1 MRGSRCAHGG
11 VALLRL
17 RHPGFSTRVVSTMYN
32 TQRCSSSAHPISNAV
47 FLKVTCPSALNACRR
62 FCSTGA
68 AAAGVAVKAEHGE
81 NLYVSHYAIPPD
93 VHQLVGTPQLLPR
106 NPAEEVAF
114 KKNLMRSFPVANI
127 RNVSIVAHVDHGKTT
142 LSDAM
147 LRFASLLPADGTTGT
162 FTDRLQVEK
171 ERGITIKA
179 QTCSV
184 LLTHRGTGV
193 QYLINLI
200 DTPGHVDFQYEVSR
214 SLCASEG
221 VALLVDVRQGV
232 EAQTMAQFYA
242 ALEQNLTILPVLTKM
257 DSVLND
263 AQVEKTLLQLEDS
276 TGLLS
281 REVVLTSAK
290 SKAGIEQLFQ
300 HIIDKVPPPSGR
312 IGFSDMKQL
321 PVMHPDSAERK
332 QAEKD
337 LVPLRALLFDCWTAE
352 SSGMSGSEGGNG
364 IGSASSTMSPASSGT
379 GTSKAPS
386 AAAAGAAS
394 GGQSLATDGIYGLVR
409 VVDGTVMPGTSVT
422 FFHSRKKYEVREVG
436 IIHPTL
442 HPTAALTTGMVGYV
456 FFPGLTKKDV
466 LIGDT
471 LCTLPTRRH
480 TLKALSTS
488 AAAATSTTGCGS
500 SGREEEASGGKRAS
514 APTDEAGAASASS
527 SSSGTVADSAS
538 EDPFAVQPIPGF
550 KAVHPVVFAG
560 FYPDEGDYI
569 TQLRDAVD
577 LLCVNDPSV
586 TVESLQCPALGPG
599 LQLGFLGFLHM
610 EVFKER
616 LLMEFGQTVLVT
628 PPQVQYMYV
637 EQNCDPLDKQLQK
650 PVSVSNWLW
659 PHEGAGAYLEPVVTA
674 TVLTPSEYFNEINSA
689 ALGSYRGEMED
700 MRVIDDA
707 RTMVRYRMPLAD
719 LARGFFS
726 TVKSISH
733 GYATLEYDE
742 PTYAV
747 ADLVKMDIV
756 INKARISALST
767 ICLRQEANTQARRI
781 LTSLKENLLRS
792 TVDLPLQALIG
803 SKIIARETIKAYRK
817 DVTAKIH
824 AGDISRKQK
833 KWNDQK
839 KGKERMARRSVGT
852 VTLDQSVLA
861 AAMGATVSR

>member
-1 MRGSRCAHGG
+1 MRGRRSAPGG
-11 VALLRL
+11 AAFFLLNRHLRL
-17 RHPGFSTRVVSTMYN
+17 PKVKGMYVLYQYFQSSCVYTSALSVQSTG
-32 TQRCSSSAHPISNAV
+32 SSALHLCKRCNS
-47 FLKVTCPSALNACRR
+47 SG
-62 FCSTGA
+62 GA
-68 AAAGVAVKAEHGE
+68 AAAEHGE
-81 NLYVSHYAIPPD
+81 DLYVSHYAIPPD
-93 VHQLVGTPQLLPR
+93 AHQLVGTPQLLPR

-127 RNVSIVAHVDHGKTT
+127 RNVSVVAHVDHGKTT

-147 LRFASLLPADGTTGT
+147 LRFANLLPADGATGT

-184 LLTHRGTGV
+184 LLTHRGSGA

-221 VALLVDVRQGV
+221 AALLVDVRQGV

-276 TGLLS
+276 TGLLT

-290 SKAGIEQLFQ
+290 SKTGIEQLFQ
-300 HIIDKVPPPSGR
+300 QLIDKVPPPSGR
-312 IGFSDMKQL
+312 VGFSDMKQL

-332 QAEKD
+332 QAERD

-352 SSGMSGSEGGNG
+352 SSGMSGSD
-364 IGSASSTMSPASSGT
+364 GSAGVSNAASSGLSST
-379 GTSKAPS
+379 KPSSPVTSSFLSMAT
-386 AAAAGAAS
+386 AAAS
-394 GGQSLATDGIYGLVR
+394 GVAGSPAFGGHSLAMDGIYGLVR
-409 VVDGTVMPGTSVT
+409 VVDGTVTPGTTVT
-422 FFHSRKKYEVREVG
+422 FFHSSKKHEVREVG

-456 FFPGLTKKDV
+456 FFPGLTKRDV

-480 TLKALSTS
+480 TLKALTANEQCSSNKGSSRDDVTIEREDSTAATSQPS
-488 AAAATSTTGCGS
+488 AAAIAAGS
-500 SGREEEASGGKRAS
+500 
-514 APTDEAGAASASS
+514 
-527 SSSGTVADSAS
+527 ADSAAAS
-538 EDPFAVQPIPGF
+538 TEAYAVQPIPGF
-550 KAVHPVVFAG
+550 KTVQPVVFAG
-560 FYPDEGDYI
+560 FYPDEGDFI
-569 TQLRDAVD
+569 SQLRDAVD

-586 TVESLQCPALGPG
+586 TVEPLQCPALGPG
-599 LQLGFLGFLHM
+599 LQLGFLGLLHM
-610 EVFKER
+610 QVFKER
-616 LLMEFGQTVLVT
+616 LLTEFGQAVLVT

-637 EQNCDPLDKQLQK
+637 EPNCDPQDKQLHK
-650 PVSVSNWLW
+650 PLSVSNWLW
-659 PHEGAGAYLEPVVTA
+659 PHEGAGAYLEPFVTA
-674 TVLTPSEYFNEINSA
+674 TVLTPSDYFNEINSA
-689 ALGSYRGEMED
+689 ALSAYRGEMED

-707 RTMVRYRMPLAD
+707 RTLARYRMPLAD

-726 TVKSISH
+726 TVKSTSH
-733 GYATLEYDE
+733 GYATLEYDA
-742 PTYAV
+742 PTYAI
-747 ADLVKMDIV
+747 ADLVKMDVV

-781 LTSLKENLLRS
+781 LSSLKENLQRS

-852 VTLDQSVLA
+852 VTLDQNVLA
-861 AAMGATVSR
+861 AAMGATSSR

>member
-1 MRGSRCAHGG
+1 
-11 VALLRL
+11 V
-17 RHPGFSTRVVSTMYN
+17 
-32 TQRCSSSAHPISNAV
+32 
-47 FLKVTCPSALNACRR
+47 
-62 FCSTGA
+62 
-68 AAAGVAVKAEHGE
+68 AEHGE
-81 NLYVSHYAIPPD
+81 DLFVSHYAIPPD
-93 VHQLVGTPQLLPR
+93 AHQLVGTPQLLPR

-127 RNVSIVAHVDHGKTT
+127 RNVSVVAHVDHGKTT

-147 LRFASLLPADGTTGT
+147 LRFANLLPADAATGT

-171 ERGITIKA
+171 DRGITIKA

-184 LLTHRGTGV
+184 LLTHRGTGA

-221 VALLVDVRQGV
+221 AVLLVDVRQGV

-257 DSVLND
+257 DSVMND
-263 AQVEKTLLQLEDS
+263 SQVEKTLLQLEDS

-290 SKAGIEQLFQ
+290 SKAGVEQLFQ
-300 HIIDKVPPPSGR
+300 QIINKVPPPSGR
-312 IGFSDMKQL
+312 VGFSDMKQL
-321 PVMHPDSAERK
+321 PLMHPDNAERK

-352 SSGMSGSEGGNG
+352 SSGMRDGDGAAGSSVGTVVSSGGTSSSTAPTAGVT
-364 IGSASSTMSPASSGT
+364 ASSAV
-379 GTSKAPS
+379 
-386 AAAAGAAS
+386 AG
-394 GGQSLATDGIYGLVR
+394 GHSLASDGIYGLVR
-409 VVDGTVMPGTSVT
+409 IVDGTVTPGTTVT
-422 FFHSRKKYEVREVG
+422 FFHSRKKHEVREVG

-480 TLKALSTS
+480 TFNAVTNSEESTNGVPQNSTASAESS
-488 AAAATSTTGCGS
+488 AAAA
-500 SGREEEASGGKRAS
+500 KR
-514 APTDEAGAASASS
+514 PDGAAADAASFVV
-527 SSSGTVADSAS
+527 T
-538 EDPFAVQPIPGF
+538 PIPGF
-550 KAVHPVVFAG
+550 KAVQPVVFAG
-560 FYPDEGDYI
+560 FYPDEGDFI
-569 TQLRDAVD
+569 SQLRDAVD

-586 TVESLQCPALGPG
+586 TVEPLQCPALGPG

-610 EVFKER
+610 QVFKER

-637 EQNCDPLDKQLQK
+637 EQNSDPLNRQLHK

-659 PHEGAGAYLEPVVTA
+659 PHEGAGAYLEPFVTA
-674 TVLTPSEYFNEINSA
+674 TVLTPSEYFNRINSA
-689 ALGSYRGEMED
+689 ALSEYRGEMED

-726 TVKSISH
+726 TVKSTSH

-781 LTSLKENLLRS
+781 LTSLKDNLQRS
-792 TVDLPLQALIG
+792 TVDLPLQALVG

-861 AAMGATVSR
+861 AAMGATSSY

>member
-1 MRGSRCAHGG
+1 MGRLCPWRRY
-11 VALLRL
+11 LL
-17 RHPGFSTRVVSTMYN
+17 PTGAFSSSLTVSN
-32 TQRCSSSAHPISNAV
+32 CSSSALGVSRRCSG
-47 FLKVTCPSALNACRR
+47 TGSA
-62 FCSTGA
+62 TA
-68 AAAGVAVKAEHGE
+68 AAHVED
-81 NLYVSHYAIPPD
+81 LYVSHYAIPPD
-93 VHQLVGTPQLLPR
+93 AHQLVGTPQLLPR
-106 NPAEEVAF
+106 SPAEEVTF
-114 KKNLMRSFPVANI
+114 KKELMRSFPVANI
-127 RNVSIVAHVDHGKTT
+127 RNVSVVAHVDHGKTT

-147 LRFASLLPADGTTGT
+147 LRFANLLPPDGATGT

-171 ERGITIKA
+171 DRGITIKA

-184 LLTHRGTGV
+184 LLTHCGTGA

-242 ALEQNLTILPVLTKM
+242 ALEHDLTILPVLTKM

-276 TGLLS
+276 TGLLI

-300 HIIDKVPPPSGR
+300 QIIDKVPPPSGR

-352 SSGMSGSEGGNG
+352 SSGMSGSDDSVCGAT
-364 IGSASSTMSPASSGT
+364 SASTRAASANTSLPSSSSLAARGSSTS
-379 GTSKAPS
+379 S
-386 AAAAGAAS
+386 AAA
-394 GGQSLATDGIYGLVR
+394 GGQSLSTGGIYGLVR
-409 VVDGTVMPGTSVT
+409 IVDGTVTPGTNVT
-422 FFHSRKKYEVREVG
+422 FFHSKMKHEVREVG

-456 FFPGLTKKDV
+456 FFPGLTKNDV

-480 TLKALSTS
+480 TLKAS
-488 AAAATSTTGCGS
+488 AANEQGSHSNKQSDSAPEEEHSGAASKSSGAPTTAGS
-500 SGREEEASGGKRAS
+500 SGSAS
-514 APTDEAGAASASS
+514 AYNDSY
-527 SSSGTVADSAS
+527 TV
-538 EDPFAVQPIPGF
+538 EPIPGF
-550 KAVHPVVFAG
+550 KTVQPVVFAG
-560 FYPDEGDYI
+560 FYPDEGDFF

-586 TVESLQCPALGPG
+586 TVETLQCPALGPG

-610 EVFKER
+610 QVFKER
-616 LLMEFGQTVLVT
+616 LLMEFGQAVLVT

-637 EQNCDPLDKQLQK
+637 EQNCDPQNKQLHK
-650 PVSVSNWLW
+650 PVSISNWRW
-659 PHEGAGAYLEPVVTA
+659 PHEGVGAYLEPVVTA
-674 TVLTPSEYFNEINSA
+674 TVLTPSEHFKEINSA
-689 ALGSYRGEMED
+689 ALSAYRGEMED
-700 MRVIDDA
+700 MRVIDDS
-707 RTMVRYRMPLAD
+707 RTVVRYRMPLAD

-726 TVKSISH
+726 VVKSTSH

-742 PTYAV
+742 PAYIV

-781 LTSLKENLLRS
+781 LSSLKENLQRS

-803 SKIIARETIKAYRK
+803 SRIIARETIKAYRK

-861 AAMGATVSR
+861 AAMGATSFR